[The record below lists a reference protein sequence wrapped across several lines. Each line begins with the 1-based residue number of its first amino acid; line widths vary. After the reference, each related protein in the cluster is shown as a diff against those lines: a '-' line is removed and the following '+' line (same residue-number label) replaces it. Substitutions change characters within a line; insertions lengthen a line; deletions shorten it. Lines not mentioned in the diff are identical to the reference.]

1 MSKNHKKVSIIIE
14 MLIFGAKIQI
24 SSKGDFLTDLNFGAK
39 KTKHCQKN
47 GRIFKH
53 CVS

>member
-24 SSKGDFLTDLNFGAK
+24 SSKGDFLTDLNFWRE
-39 KTKHCQKN
+39 KN
-47 GRIFKH
+47 QTLSKEWTDF
-53 CVS
+53 